1 MMAVNAARDKLKFS
15 LLTVSII
22 LSFFIINVYT
32 SATLFFL
39 FLTIYTVLKVFT
51 SEQAFVLDISIIF
64 LMLFTFTYVGISFQY
79 GYFDLQLAVKHIA
92 YFIVF
97 YILGKYIG
105 EFQEM
110 QIQYV
115 LYIMTLSLALVSIL
129 GVFYTES
136 VASKQYMTLHRGA
149 FVPWQGSGSFASA
162 TLLGSYLA
170 LGISLF
176 GLVFI
181 KSPIVLR
188 IINLGTSMVS
198 VYASIELA
206 NRTGLLLAGISFL
219 VIFLLRMRFSSTK
232 NLIVSSLVLFLQIV
246 IIAGL
251 FNMDFMGISEAWEHS
266 STYQR
271 MQKSDLTT
279 DPRFEAWG
287 IVLQGLID
295 DPMGGKVARLNIG
308 FAHNLWLDVG
318 YNTGVIP
325 LFFLVLFTLLVIY
338 NFTEIFGS
346 LYYSPYMKLLLGA
359 LLTGF
364 LLTFMVEPIMGNII
378 LVTIFCFFSGIIS
391 SMENT
396 AKENER
402 VMEF

>member
-1 MMAVNAARDKLKFS
+1 M
-15 LLTVSII
+15 
-22 LSFFIINVYT
+22 
-32 SATLFFL
+32 
-39 FLTIYTVLKVFT
+39 LKVFT
-51 SEQAFVLDISIIF
+51 GEQAFVLDISIIF
-64 LMLFTFTYVGISFQY
+64 LMLFTFTYVGISLQY

-92 YFIVF
+92 YFAVL

-149 FVPWQGSGSFASA
+149 FVPWQGSGAFSSA

-176 GLVFI
+176 GLAFI

-188 IINLGTSMVS
+188 IMNLGTSIVS

-232 NLIVSSLVLFLQIV
+232 NLMVSFLVLFLQIV

-402 VMEF
+402 VMEY